1 MNAEQFKALVKETK
15 IGKRLPDAIYLHKTA
30 LVEAPSEIAK
40 FIPIVANAL
49 KVDANE
55 WDIVK
60 LFKSDFKLSLLSYPE
75 FFSDPYPALKQSV
88 TVDLSKLAHRVTNYE
103 NHENPPILHRKETML
118 CANHP
123 NYNDY
128 QQVTEQAE
136 QLRFYENPR
145 MIGFKNGW
153 RKEINKKGYDLVDGN
168 LIKLEETT
176 HPQVKENKI
185 DRHKTALVRHDL
197 SAPMKTLVKHGFLNG
212 DYTVFDYGCGRGDDL
227 RELEAHGIDA
237 LGWDPVYNPEA
248 DKVTSN
254 IVNVGFVINVIED
267 RAERIHVLQD
277 AWLLTESVLVV
288 SAMLGNESIVSQ
300 FQPYKDGVITS
311 RNTFQKYFTQSEL
324 KAFIESALDEAA
336 TAIAPG
342 IFYIF
347 KSKELEQHFL
357 QNRHKRAYKWQHITA
372 PDPVNENQA
381 RILFA
386 QNEKLFE
393 SFWICCL
400 SLGRCPANDE
410 FEQSDKIKEVVG
422 SNKKALQLVLKW
434 YNEEELALAEQMRK
448 EDILLYF
455 ALAQFEKRKPY
466 TQQPEDLK
474 RDIKAFFDNYKVVQN
489 QATELLYEIANVE
502 LINQLC
508 LDANNTL
515 PASKLDY
522 EKGLPHA
529 LTLHKDFIPQ
539 LPLVLRV
546 YIGAALQMFGYL
558 DDIQL
563 VKIHIKS
570 GKVTLLGFEGFDTTP
585 LPQLKERV
593 KIKMAEQD
601 VDFFDYIIEEKRTL
615 LLDKI
620 KYIDETFDDY
630 KKQKAFNKRL
640 LKELELTEM
649 KQLNKIQIESLLNPK
664 ALSLKGYRFY
674 HSNKK

>member
-1 MNAEQFKALVKETK
+1 MNAEQFKALVKATK

-30 LVEAPSEIAK
+30 LVEAPPEIAK
-40 FIPIVANAL
+40 FISIVANAL
-49 KVDANE
+49 KVDSNE

-123 NYNDY
+123 NYSDY

-136 QLRFYENPR
+136 QLGFYENPR

-168 LIKLEETT
+168 LIKLEVSTQT
-176 HPQVKENKI
+176 QVKENKI

-248 DKVTSN
+248 DKVISN

-311 RNTFQKYFTQSEL
+311 RNTFQKYYTQSEL

-347 KSKELEQHFL
+347 KDKNLEQKYL
-357 QNRHKRAYKWQHITA
+357 NNKHKRTYQWQQLTSPKPLA
-372 PDPVNENQA
+372 EEQA
-381 RILFA
+381 RILFT
-386 QNEKLFE
+386 QHQRLFE
-393 SFWICCL
+393 DFWQTCL
-400 SLGRCPANDE
+400 QLGRCPTTEE
-410 FEQSDKIKEVVG
+410 FNQSTELKEVIG
-422 SNKKALQLVLKW
+422 SHKKALNLVIDW
-434 YNEEELALAEQMRK
+434 YGCEELDAAKKLRT
-448 EDILLYF
+448 EDLLLSF
-455 ALAQFEKRKPY
+455 ALAKFEKRRPY
-466 TQQPEDLK
+466 TQQPDDIK
-474 RDIKAFFDNYKVVQN
+474 RDVKAFFESFKILEH
-489 QATELLYEIANVE
+489 QATELLFKIADTE
-502 LINQLC
+502 LIEELC
-508 LDANNTL
+508 NKASETL
-515 PASKLDY
+515 PASKLTY
-522 EKGLPHA
+522 ENGHPHS
-529 LTLHKDFIPQ
+529 LTLHKQFLEQ
-539 LPLVLRV
+539 LPLILRI
-546 YIGAALQMFGYL
+546 YTGAALQIYGEL
-558 DDIQL
+558 DDMDL
-563 VKIHIKS
+563 VKIHIHS
-570 GKVTLLGFEGFDTTP
+570 GKVSLMGYEGFENTP
-585 LPQLKERV
+585 LPALRERV
-593 KIKMAEQD
+593 KINMAQQD
-601 VDFFDYIIEEKRTL
+601 VDFFDYIQPEKRPL

-620 KYIDETFDDY
+620 EYIDESFEDY

-640 LKELELTEM
+640 SEEFCFKESTSYFNLCSKLEEKNLK
-649 KQLNKIQIESLLNPK
+649 
-664 ALSLKGYRFY
+664 LKNYRFY
-674 HSNKK
+674 KN